1 MADRALGV
9 ERSLTPVVA
18 TIILTLLV
26 VALAATVVL
35 GVGSIDGP
43 DRGPTAAIELSADAT
58 DNEIRRDHVGGDPI
72 DVEAVD
78 LTIRIEDE
86 PLELQPT
93 VPFFQID
100 GFLPG
105 PTGPFNEQ
113 SPSTWRE
120 GESTSFK
127 IADTNDPLIEPGDR
141 VSVTI
146 EVDGSLV
153 ASLETR
159 AST

>member
-1 MADRALGV
+1 MADRPVGV
-9 ERSLTPVVA
+9 ERSVTPVVA
-18 TIILTLLV
+18 TILLTLLV

-43 DRGPTAAIELSADAT
+43 DRSPTAALELSADST
-58 DNEIRRDHVGGDPI
+58 DNEIRLIHVGGDPI
-72 DVEAVD
+72 DVETVE

-86 PLELQPT
+86 PLSIQPT

-113 SPSTWRE
+113 ASSTWRE
-120 GESTSFK
+120 GESASLR
-127 IADTNDPLIEPGDR
+127 IANTNDPLIDPGDR

-159 AST
+159 AS